1 MLSFSFFWAQDFC
14 KKSVLARRFFF
25 RVSVFG
31 FVTITRHTLF
41 YESIMVTVF
50 SYIKWFVA
58 RVIVTKPAEK
68 ARAGGGRRRRLK
80 THKHNNNNEKYIN
93 TIMDSILKPH
103 FDGP

>member
-68 ARAGGGRRRRLK
+68 AGRRLK

-103 FDGP
+103 LDGP

>member
-31 FVTITRHTLF
+31 FVTIYGHTLF

-50 SYIKWFVA
+50 SRIYWFVA
-58 RVIVTKPAEK
+58 RVIVTKPAEN
-68 ARAGGGRRRRLK
+68 AVDGGRRLK
-80 THKHNNNNEKYIN
+80 RDKRGKT
-93 TIMDSILKPH
+93 LV
-103 FDGP
+103 